1 MTSVFAPF
9 SNSVAVI
16 GLGYVGLPL
25 ALEFARAGCSVLGL
39 DIDAAKI
46 DQLRAGNSYLKH
58 VDTSDLKTL
67 LDTNHFQPSTDFA
80 RLPTAEA
87 AIICVPTPVTD
98 TREPDLQYVV
108 ETSRAIGRHLVR
120 GQLVVL
126 ESTSYPG
133 TTEEVI
139 LPLLEKSGLRC
150 PADGK
155 ASRAEPDFY
164 LAFSPE
170 RIDPGNTRYRL
181 GEIPKIVGGVNTAS
195 AERARQLY
203 ERVFDKVIVVSS
215 PRVAEMAK
223 LLENIY
229 RAVNIALVNELK
241 LICQRM
247 GIDIW
252 EVIEAAATKPYG
264 FTPFY
269 PGPGLGGHCIPIDPF
284 YLAWKV
290 RQYDMTTR
298 FIELAGEINT
308 AMPYQVVQTVV
319 DALNSRGMAVKNA
332 RILIL
337 GVAYKKDVGDIR
349 ESPALRIMEL
359 LTERG
364 AEVAYNDPHVPR
376 LPKTR
381 KHDFSRY
388 YSVALEAGT
397 LAHYDCVVVVT
408 DHSTYDFSEIVR
420 QARLVIDTRNATRG
434 LDDTGTKIIH
444 S

>member
-364 AEVAYNDPHVPR
+364 AAVAYNDPHVPR

-408 DHSTYDFSEIVR
+408 DHSTYDFSEIVK

-434 LDDTGTKIIH
+434 LDDTGAKVIH